1 MGFRPLTFL
10 SLINPTFSGA
20 ALDEAFIS
28 NDCHENPFEHTLAT
42 YVEEDEWDNDFF
54 IVSNWLRK
62 CLPEDSCA

>member
-1 MGFRPLTFL
+1 MGFRPLTSL

-28 NDCHENPFEHTLAT
+28 SDCHENPFEHTLAT
-42 YVEEDEWDNDFF
+42 YVEEDELDNDFF
-54 IVSNWLRK
+54 IVSNWLRR